1 MRIVPLTQRTPAWH
15 AWRAQGITASEA
27 PIIVGRSP
35 YQTPWQLWAERS
47 GVRPPKDLSTNPHV
61 QRGIRYE
68 DRVRQGFE
76 TRHDT
81 LLLPLCVQ
89 STQYPV
95 LRASLDGLSDADQPV
110 ELKVP
115 ARTTYARVCAQGDQ
129 ATAYRL
135 AWVQLQH
142 QLVVTEADQGWLVFD
157 PCLPECP
164 ALDFPIRRDEA
175 FLRQELVPACL
186 AFWECLQQTTG
197 PAIAA

>member
-1 MRIVPLTQRTPAWH
+1 MTIVPLTQRTPAWH

-27 PIIVGRSP
+27 PIIVGCSP
-35 YQTPWQLWAERS
+35 YKSPWQLSGERT
-47 GVRPPKDLSTNPHV
+47 GVLPTDDLSRNPHV
-61 QRGIRYE
+61 QRGIQYE

-81 LLLPLCVQ
+81 LLLPFCVQ
-89 STQYPV
+89 SAQSPV
-95 LRASLDGLSDADQPV
+95 LRASLDGLSDDDEPV

-115 ARTTYARVCAQGDQ
+115 SRRTYQ
-129 ATAYRL
+129 ALLRHGAKAMAYRM

-164 ALDFPIRRDEA
+164 VLEFRIDADRR
-175 FLRQELVPACL
+175 FQQRTLIPACL
-186 AFWECLQQTTG
+186 AFWEQLEISST
-197 PAIAA
+197 ASA